1 MMASSAKSPSSSPS
15 SSSSSSSSSS
25 HFIRSPGWDAL
36 FIFSGL
42 WAPLLSLG
50 VFAVVQA
57 LAPTPLAIDA
67 PGYDVR
73 SFAMLYLPLAIAHR
87 LSTPWA
93 VLATPIL
100 RDELRKDRRRYL
112 HVPLLILLGCVALSL
127 LFVFH
132 QSMPMPSA
140 HAQLWAFFAL
150 AYVMVLW
157 ERWHFCA
164 QEFGVL
170 SLYRMRAGQFAPE
183 DKRFD
188 RIYTVV
194 LMLGVN
200 MVLFLCF
207 GFEDE
212 RDVLLHGTALGAYRG
227 DLLQPVGLCAFVV
240 GMALVAFALVRELR
254 HPRRSLPKLAFYA
267 LVGSHT
273 LVLYLFPRQLGL
285 FFLSYVVHHWV
296 VSVGLFGQIT
306 LAAQSGA
313 SLASRAWSLSW
324 RFGPVLAV
332 TVLFYL
338 AFGVLDKAGN
348 LSPLPE
354 VSIFGGAS
362 VGAKLLAGTVIGL
375 FFALNY
381 LHYYYDRVFY
391 SFTNPAVRARV
402 APLLLNRQAARPGA
416 PQQSAP
422 SPQSARASSP
432 ARMPSVRPSASP

>member
-1 MMASSAKSPSSSPS
+1 MQARHGGP
-15 SSSSSSSSSS
+15 
-25 HFIRSPGWDAL
+25 FIRSAGWDAL
-36 FIFSGL
+36 WIFSGV
-42 WAPLLSLG
+42 WAPLLSLLAFG
-50 VFAVVQA
+50 VVRA
-57 LAPTPLAIDA
+57 LAAEPLQLDA
-67 PGYDVR
+67 PGYDVK
-73 SFAMLYLPLAIAHR
+73 SFALLYLPLAIAHR

-100 RDELRKDRRRYL
+100 RDELRADPRRYL
-112 HVPLLILLGCVALSL
+112 YVPLLILAGCIGLSL

-132 QSMPMPSA
+132 QSFPMPSA

-170 SLYRMRAGQFAPE
+170 SIYRMRAGQFAAQ

-212 RDVLLHGTALGAYRG
+212 RDVLLHGTALSAYRG
-227 DLLQPVGLCAFVV
+227 DALHPIGLGAFVL
-240 GMALVAFALVRELR
+240 GMALVAGALLRELR
-254 HPRRSLPKLAFYA
+254 HPRRSWPKLAFYG
-267 LVGSHT
+267 LVGTHT

-285 FFLSYVVHHWV
+285 FFLSYVFHHWM
-296 VSVGLFGQIT
+296 VSLGLFSQIT

-313 SLASRAWSLSW
+313 SGASRVWSLAW
-324 RFGPVLAV
+324 RFGPVLAA

-338 AFGVLDKAGN
+338 AFAVLDKAGN
-348 LSPLPE
+348 LTPVPE
-354 VSIFGGAS
+354 VGVFAGAS
-362 VGAKLLAGTVIGL
+362 VGAKALAGTVIGL

-381 LHYYYDRVFY
+381 LHYYYDRCFY
-391 SFTNPAVRARV
+391 SFHNPAVRARV
-402 APLLLNRQAARPGA
+402 APLLLG
-416 PQQSAP
+416 PQPELAKRSVATI
-422 SPQSARASSP
+422 SSCVV
-432 ARMPSVRPSASP
+432 SGS

>member
-1 MMASSAKSPSSSPS
+1 
-15 SSSSSSSSSS
+15 
-25 HFIRSPGWDAL
+25 
-36 FIFSGL
+36 
-42 WAPLLSLG
+42 
-50 VFAVVQA
+50 
-57 LAPTPLAIDA
+57 
-67 PGYDVR
+67 
-73 SFAMLYLPLAIAHR
+73 
-87 LSTPWA
+87 
-93 VLATPIL
+93 
-100 RDELRKDRRRYL
+100 
-112 HVPLLILLGCVALSL
+112 
-127 LFVFH
+127 
-132 QSMPMPSA
+132 
-140 HAQLWAFFAL
+140 
-150 AYVMVLW
+150 MVLW

-170 SLYRMRAGQFAPE
+170 SIYRMRAGQVAPE

-188 RIYTVV
+188 RLYTVV
-194 LMLGVN
+194 LMLDVN
-200 MVLFLCF
+200 MVLFTCF

-227 DLLQPVGLCAFVV
+227 ELLRSIGQ
-240 GMALVAFALVRELR
+240 VAFAIGMLLVAAALARELR
-254 HPRRSLPKLAFYA
+254 HPNRSLPKLAFYA

-306 LAAQSGA
+306 LAAQTGS

-324 RFGPVLAV
+324 RFGPVLAA

-354 VSIFGGAS
+354 VGTFGGAS

-381 LHYYYDRVFY
+381 LHYYYDRCFY
-391 SFTNPAVRARV
+391 SFHDPAVRTRV
-402 APLLLNRQAARPGA
+402 APLLLNRA
-416 PQQSAP
+416 PRSAP

>member
-1 MMASSAKSPSSSPS
+1 MCPLCHDGSMQARHGGPY
-15 SSSSSSSSSS
+15 
-25 HFIRSPGWDAL
+25 IRSAGWDAL
-36 FIFSGL
+36 WIFSGV
-42 WAPLLSLG
+42 WAPLLSLL
-50 VFAVVQA
+50 VFAVAQA
-57 LAPTPLAIDA
+57 LSAEPLQLDA
-67 PGYDVR
+67 PGYDVK

-100 RDELRKDRRRYL
+100 RDEVRAQPRRYVY
-112 HVPLLILLGCVALSL
+112 VPLLILAGCIALSL

-132 QSMPMPSA
+132 ESLPMPSA

-170 SLYRMRAGQFAPE
+170 SIYRMRAGQFAPE

-188 RIYTVV
+188 RLYTVA

-200 MVLFLCF
+200 MVLFVCF

-212 RDVLLHGTALGAYRG
+212 RNVLLHGTALSTYQGEA
-227 DLLQPVGLCAFVV
+227 LHPIGLVAFLI
-240 GMALVAFALVRELR
+240 GMALVATALIRELR
-254 HPRRSLPKLAFYA
+254 HPRRSFPKLAFYG
-267 LVGSHT
+267 LVGTHT

-285 FFLSYVVHHWV
+285 FFLGYVFHHWM

-306 LAAQSGA
+306 LAAQPGA
-313 SLASRAWSLSW
+313 SAASRAWSLGR
-324 RFGPVLAV
+324 RFGPVVAA

-338 AFGVLDKAGN
+338 MFAMLDKAGN
-348 LSPLPE
+348 LSPVPE
-354 VSIFGGAS
+354 VGMFGGAS

-381 LHYYYDRVFY
+381 LHYYYDRCFY
-391 SFTNPAVRARV
+391 SFHNPAVRARV
-402 APLLLNRQAARPGA
+402 APLLLGPQPEPAKRSVAAI
-416 PQQSAP
+416 
-422 SPQSARASSP
+422 SSCVV
-432 ARMPSVRPSASP
+432 SGS